1 MNEYVSRIPNISC
14 MKSWIE
20 GHGRAVLGSIANSA
34 RYRQNRLCS
43 LARPSHALQCRISCK
58 IYLESLKHP
67 HSPCVGLVNHS
78 YNFIYKILNVLTADL
93 KWKNLSKKISRKF
106 EPILSTRKHYWL
118 IPDENWAHHCMD
130 LDGAAI
136 KISQNSNFREI
147 LIAVPSKSMQWWAQ
161 FSSGID
167 Q

>member
-67 HSPCVGLVNHS
+67 HSPCVSLVNHS
-78 YNFIYKILNVLTADL
+78 CNLIYKILSVLL
-93 KWKNLSKKISRKF
+93 KCSLILTICAQQTQVVDQAGCLVHSMINLCRV
-106 EPILSTRKHYWL
+106 Y
-118 IPDENWAHHCMD
+118 
-130 LDGAAI
+130 
-136 KISQNSNFREI
+136 
-147 LIAVPSKSMQWWAQ
+147 
-161 FSSGID
+161 
-167 Q
+167 